1 MRPGGRKLD
10 GGQRG
15 QQNANGARH
24 EGDDL
29 KDEAAEVEGGR
40 KEGGAEDTAEVG
52 GPAGGAVQEAVD
64 ATERGRGQG
73 GRGLGKLRGWIIGV
87 YGVQVDRSVL
97 GRLRIFYYRQSRV
110 YVT

>member
-10 GGQRG
+10 GGQGG

-24 EGDDL
+24 KGDGL
-29 KDEAAEVEGGR
+29 EDEAAKVESGR
-40 KEGGAEDTAEVG
+40 EEGGAEDTAEVG
-52 GPAGGAVQEAVD
+52 GPTGGAVQEAVD

-73 GRGLGKLRGWIIGV
+73 GGGLGELCGRIVGV

-97 GRLRIFYYRQSRV
+97 GRLRIFDYRQSRV